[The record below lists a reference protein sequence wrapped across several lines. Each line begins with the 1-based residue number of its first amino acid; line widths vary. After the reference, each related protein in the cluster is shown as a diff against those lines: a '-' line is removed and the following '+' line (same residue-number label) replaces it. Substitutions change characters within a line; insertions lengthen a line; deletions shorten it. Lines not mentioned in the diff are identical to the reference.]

1 VSDDV
6 DEVAMERADPT
17 SIEQTVLAGGAMLTT
32 VRGSRPGPTAALLG
46 GVHGDEDEGVLAVL
60 SVLHELAGGPLTGTV
75 RAVARANPSAWA
87 AASRTG
93 PLDGGNLAR
102 CFPGNPKG
110 GPTDAVAAS
119 ITESVIDGADVL
131 IDLHSAGRAYRMPL
145 FCGFIR
151 DAGDADGSRRAAVA
165 FGAPLIWAHSG
176 APPGRSLSVAAEFG
190 IPAVYAECGGGGGIR
205 GDHLEA
211 YCRGVLSVLAEFGF
225 LPPPDPAPAVA
236 AARWVY
242 DGGGDLDAGVLS
254 RYDGFFVSSVTAGD
268 TVAAGAEIGRLH
280 GYDGALLETV
290 TAPAAG
296 MVMFLRQ
303 QARTRV
309 GDVLFSQAATDTP
322 AEPAP

>member
-6 DEVAMERADPT
+6 DEVAMEQADPA
-17 SIEQTVLAGGAMLTT
+17 SIEQTVLVGGAVLTT

-60 SVLHELAGGPLTGTV
+60 SVLHELTGVPLRGTV

-102 CFPGNPKG
+102 CFPGDPKA
-110 GPTDAVAAS
+110 GPTAEVAAA
-119 ITESVIDGADVL
+119 ITASVIDGADVL

-211 YCRGVLSVLAEFGF
+211 YCRGVLAVLAEFGL
-225 LPPPDPAPAVA
+225 LPRSSSATPPKA
-236 AARWVY
+236 ATWVY

-254 RYDGFFVSSVTAGD
+254 RYDGFFVSAVTAGD
-268 TVAAGAEIGRLH
+268 TVAAGAELGRLH

-290 TAPAAG
+290 TAPSVG
-296 MVMFLRQ
+296 MVMFLRR
-303 QARTRV
+303 QARTRA
-309 GDVLFSQAATDTP
+309 GDVLFSLAGLEDGAG
-322 AEPAP
+322 A